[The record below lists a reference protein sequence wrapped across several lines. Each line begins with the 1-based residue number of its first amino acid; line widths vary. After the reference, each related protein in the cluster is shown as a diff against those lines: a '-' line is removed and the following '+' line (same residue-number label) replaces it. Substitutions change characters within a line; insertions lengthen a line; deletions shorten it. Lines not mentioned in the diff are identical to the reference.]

1 MPVDKEGRYQ
11 RNALI
16 TEMPSFPDLYTQVH
30 GRMPSGPTW
39 DALNWLTNQIG
50 ELTYIV
56 VAPPRTP
63 AAQVAAL
70 RQGFEGVAR
79 DPAFERELL
88 AKQGIPYSHIGTAPG
103 QATFRALA
111 EVSPEVISKLHASTK
126 APN

>member
-1 MPVDKEGRYQ
+1 
-11 RNALI
+11 
-16 TEMPSFPDLYTQVH
+16 
-30 GRMPSGPTW
+30 
-39 DALNWLTNQIG
+39 
-50 ELTYIV
+50 V

-103 QATFRALA
+103 QAIFRALT
-111 EVSPEVISKLHASTK
+111 EVSPEVISMLSASTK